1 MKLLKLSIIGLALGL
16 MSFNAKPVTTTL
28 STSTLLNTSA
38 STISWKS
45 EELDLGNIPQGKP
58 VAVNFEFKN
67 TGTTPVFIESV
78 QASCGCTATDYSKM
92 PVLPGESTKIAATY
106 NAAAMGVF
114 KKTITVKTNAEEL
127 PRILVIKGVVI

>member
-16 MSFNAKPVTTTL
+16 MSFNAKPGTTAL

>member
-1 MKLLKLSIIGLALGL
+1 MKLLQLSIVGLALGL
-16 MSFNAKPVTTTL
+16 MSFNAKPVTTAFNTL
-28 STSTLLNTSA
+28 TSVNAAT

-127 PRILVIKGVVI
+127 PRSLVIKGVVI